1 MKDWKNAIKWFL
13 SIVSFLFSLAVLCK
27 AFPRLIEIPNET
39 GFDYMGFIVGVLSLL
54 VTVLLGWNIYSVIDL
69 RNIKSELEDVK
80 STSRC
85 NSYKTSVVVFASMS
99 DFYQRNNDV
108 NNVFYYNVLTL
119 SYALKYGDMELANN
133 LIDELKKDMDSNHL
147 SFYENTKDTMI
158 GLLYECVHEVPN
170 LKYNINKIVDIINRS
185 DTVSPNEI
193 GV

>member
-185 DTVSPNEI
+185 DTVSPNET